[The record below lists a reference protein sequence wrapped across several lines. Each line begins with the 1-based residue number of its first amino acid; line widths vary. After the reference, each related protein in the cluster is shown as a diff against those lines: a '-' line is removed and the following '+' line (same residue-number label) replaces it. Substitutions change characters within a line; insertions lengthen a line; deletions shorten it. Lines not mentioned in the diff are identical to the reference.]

1 VLTFHVESRIV
12 STPTGPGSAVKS
24 ELRLGKIHLVDLAG
38 SERLALSGAEGDTR
52 LETQNINLA
61 LSALGTPGS
70 PYVLFC
76 FVLFVR
82 LGSGSIDSVLLS
94 FRIYVGVVIAFYV
107 RQLILICLCIYL
119 CLDDTNPAPH

>member
-61 LSALGTPGS
+61 LSALGAPGS
-70 PYVLFC
+70 PYALFC
-76 FVLFVR
+76 FVLFV
-82 LGSGSIDSVLLS
+82 
-94 FRIYVGVVIAFYV
+94 
-107 RQLILICLCIYL
+107 
-119 CLDDTNPAPH
+119 